1 MQRILR
7 WTSVGLFL
15 ALSLFMLW
23 FGWLY
28 ANVTDMLWFH
38 GAAVPAELHAQ
49 VLPLYLALMNLIGGS
64 SFVVGLLTAYLALV
78 SLRRGGA
85 GAATA
90 LLVAFA
96 IVFVMAAVTAE
107 ELAAATGAPTSWHI
121 MGVLL
126 VVAVAAFAAHVA
138 SLRVGSASHSYPA
151 KSALGRSQAESAD
164 GMDG

>member
-7 WTSVGLFL
+7 WISVGLFL

-28 ANVTDMLWFH
+28 ASVTDMLWFH

-64 SFVVGLLTAYLALV
+64 SFVVGLLTAYLALF
-78 SLRRGGA
+78 SLRRGVT

-126 VVAVAAFAAHVA
+126 VVAVVAFAADVVA
-138 SLRVGSASHSYPA
+138 VRLPRAGQARPATSAPE
-151 KSALGRSQAESAD
+151 GGQASVR
-164 GMDG
+164 